1 MGITTFGYTGG
12 AANDTYHLAQKI
24 ATAMGGTATTNSGST
39 YPQQNDVCFT
49 NSLGKISP
57 LFLRITKETKDKAS
71 VINVGSSTNNYLD
84 VTQIGGVYTSLVNF
98 CVFTNKAKTVRA
110 IGIYSGSNLQF
121 SIIFA
126 EDENNELV
134 SLFQYS
140 NQYRVRGENFA
151 SAEPLTVSNSV
162 SGNAE
167 LRQPLLKLPI
177 SGAELCLRICFLF
190 FLPRITVPMHRSL
203 SVERSIGCLGLL
215 FPDFVVKS
223 NN

>member
-39 YPQQNDVCFT
+39 YPQQNDVRFT

-57 LFLRITKETKDKAS
+57 LFLRITKETKDKVSA
-71 VINVGSSTNNYLD
+71 INVGSSTNNYLD
-84 VTQIGGVYTSLVNF
+84 VTQISVSTSLVNF
-98 CVFTNKAKTVRA
+98 YVFTNKAKTVRA

-140 NQYRVRGENFA
+140 SQYRVRGENFA

-162 SGNAE
+162 SGNA
-167 LRQPLLKLPI
+167 RVATTIVKAPNI
-177 SGAELCLRICFLF
+177 WSGVMFKDLFL
-190 FLPRITVPMHRSL
+190 IL
-203 SVERSIGCLGLL
+203 SS
-215 FPDFVVKS
+215 S
-223 NN
+223 NNSAYASFIIGGEKYRVLGTAIPRFCCKVE